1 MDFAIAELL
10 ERHGYV
16 DAAAKKGRSPKRV
29 IEIKL
34 KYDTSGKGALHGV
47 KFVSKPSLRRY
58 VGYRD
63 VKSVRQGYGTAVLST
78 PQGILVSKEARGRKL
93 GGELLFEVW

>member
-1 MDFAIAELL
+1 M
-10 ERHGYV
+10 
-16 DAAAKKGRSPKRV
+16 

-34 KYDTSGKGALHGV
+34 KYDANGAGALHGV

-58 VGYRD
+58 IGYRD
-63 VKSVRQGYGTAVLST
+63 VKLVKQGYGIAVLST
-78 PQGILVSKEARGRKL
+78 PQGILASKEARSQKL